1 METKYRLRQNLIHET
16 ETDIPFRNQENS
28 PRMAL
33 CIKEKMNNSTAQSA
47 NKPGD
52 TERGVVMRGQKQTTK
67 LDIMQHRNTA
77 LEALI

>member
-1 METKYRLRQNLIHET
+1 
-16 ETDIPFRNQENS
+16 
-28 PRMAL
+28 
-33 CIKEKMNNSTAQSA
+33 MNNSTAQSA

-77 LEALI
+77 LEALIWSILMQSTAVHGNKAVPRSCMPLQSKHDCYLSE